1 MSKSLVEKMERAGV
15 PKAWTTEVRK
25 MLKQIE
31 AAKVELETRIEI
43 IDALAEERELFVK
56 ILINTVNAIDRA
68 WSREDLQYNTETMA
82 KIVAGLDN
90 FLMQLENNNGRKR
103 TK

>member
-1 MSKSLVEKMERAGV
+1 MSKSLTEKMERADV

-31 AAKVELETRIEI
+31 AAKVELKTRIEI
-43 IDALAEERELFVK
+43 IDTLAEERELFVK

>member
-1 MSKSLVEKMERAGV
+1 MSKSLVEKMERADV

-43 IDALAEERELFVK
+43 IDALAEDRELFVK

-82 KIVAGLDN
+82 KIVAGPDN

>member
-43 IDALAEERELFVK
+43 IDALAEDRELFVK

>member
-1 MSKSLVEKMERAGV
+1 MSKTLVNKMKWLGV

-43 IDALAEERELFVK
+43 IDTLAKEREQFVG
-56 ILINTVNAIDRA
+56 IIINTVNAIDRA
-68 WSREDLQYNTETMA
+68 WENEDLAYRTETITG
-82 KIVAGLDN
+82 IVRSLDS
-90 FLMQLENNNGRKR
+90 FLVRLENNHE
-103 TK
+103 

>member
-1 MSKSLVEKMERAGV
+1 MSKSLVEKMERASV
-15 PKAWTTEVRK
+15 PKAWITEVKK

-31 AAKVELETRIEI
+31 AAKVELETRIEM

-68 WSREDLQYNTETMA
+68 WSREDLQYR
-82 KIVAGLDN
+82 
-90 FLMQLENNNGRKR
+90 NNGKNSGGSG
-103 TK
+103 

>member
-1 MSKSLVEKMERAGV
+1 MSKSLVEKMERADV

-43 IDALAEERELFVK
+43 IDALDIEREQLVK
-56 ILINTVNAIDRA
+56 ILINTVNALDRA
-68 WSREDLQYNTETMA
+68 WDRDDLTYRTETITR
-82 KIVAGLDN
+82 IVRSLDS
-90 FLMQLENNNGRKR
+90 FLVRLENNNGRKR